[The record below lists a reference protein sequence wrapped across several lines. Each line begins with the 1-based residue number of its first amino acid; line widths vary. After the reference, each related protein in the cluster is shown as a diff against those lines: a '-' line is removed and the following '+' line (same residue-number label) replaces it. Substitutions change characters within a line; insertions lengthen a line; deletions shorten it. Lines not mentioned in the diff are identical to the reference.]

1 MPDPDKG
8 NELFENISA
17 DVKEMAKEGL
27 GHPGSKQ
34 VITGGLVGAATAMV
48 LPVVTWPLGL
58 IAGVGFMLW
67 HRNKK

>member
-1 MPDPDKG
+1 MSGPDKG
-8 NELFENISA
+8 DDLIDNITA
-17 DVKEMAKEGL
+17 DVKDMAREGL

-34 VITGGLVGAATAMV
+34 VITGGLVGAAAGMV